1 MTLPFR
7 FHTNNFAS
15 VSHSYVSNVLS
26 ISFTEG
32 KRPQGRPTLRWED
45 DIKMDLKEIVWEGV
59 D

>member
-1 MTLPFR
+1 
-7 FHTNNFAS
+7 
-15 VSHSYVSNVLS
+15 VSNVLS